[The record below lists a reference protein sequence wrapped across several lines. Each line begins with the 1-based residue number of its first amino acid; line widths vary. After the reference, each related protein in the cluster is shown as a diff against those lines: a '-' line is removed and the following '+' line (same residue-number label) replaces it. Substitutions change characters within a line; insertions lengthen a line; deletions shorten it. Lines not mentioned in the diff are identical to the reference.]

1 MIVYYHKKITQ
12 TPTLE
17 HKHRYAAPTARG
29 GILEPSGAV
38 SIKFKDKELRKMALR
53 LDAKSIAL
61 SKKLNA
67 LDKDDEKNREK
78 VQAELEARVKSLL
91 PVYRQ
96 IAEHFADLHDK
107 PERMKAKGVI
117 RSVVDWNTSRSF
129 FYWRLRRRLAELDAV
144 SRIREADSSLTIS
157 QASEILRE
165 SFEAGSEKDSKSS
178 WECDNRRVLT
188 WLTEQRASIQ
198 RKCRDLRKQAF
209 VRTIRDMGQKDS
221 TAVVS
226 GVLSLLRELPQ
237 AQREKALSQLR
248 RGVIFS

>member
-1 MIVYYHKKITQ
+1 
-12 TPTLE
+12 
-17 HKHRYAAPTARG
+17 
-29 GILEPSGAV
+29 
-38 SIKFKDKELRKMALR
+38 MALR

-61 SKKLNA
+61 SKKLTS
-67 LDKDDEKNREK
+67 LDKDDEKNVEK
-78 VQAELEARVKSLL
+78 VQAELEARLKSLL

-129 FYWRLRRRLAELDAV
+129 FYWRLRRRLAELDTV
-144 SRIREADSSLTIS
+144 SRLREADSSLTIS
-157 QASEILRE
+157 QASKILCE
-165 SFEAGSEKDSKSS
+165 SFEAGTEKESKTSSS
-178 WECDNRRVLT
+178 WESDDRRVLT

-209 VRTIRDMGQKDS
+209 VRTIREMGQKDS
-221 TAVVS
+221 SAVVS

-237 AQREKALSQLR
+237 AQRAQALSQLR

>member
-1 MIVYYHKKITQ
+1 
-12 TPTLE
+12 
-17 HKHRYAAPTARG
+17 
-29 GILEPSGAV
+29 
-38 SIKFKDKELRKMALR
+38 MALR

-165 SFEAGSEKDSKSS
+165 SFEAGTTVKESKTSSS